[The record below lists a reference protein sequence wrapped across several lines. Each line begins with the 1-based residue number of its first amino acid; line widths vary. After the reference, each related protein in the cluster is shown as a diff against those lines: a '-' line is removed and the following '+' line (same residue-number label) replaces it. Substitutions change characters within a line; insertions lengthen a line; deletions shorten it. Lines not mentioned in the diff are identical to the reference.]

1 MTAAQDIDRIVE
13 RIKKLLA
20 LATSQN
26 PHEAALAAA
35 KAQELL
41 FRHNLSMAMVEAAI
55 EGGANPDYVN
65 DRFDSGGWM
74 HWRRRLLGAVARN
87 NFCRGVS
94 YQGTREVG
102 IVGEP
107 HNVTVV
113 KHLYAFLVREVLR
126 LAEVGLK
133 AERTL
138 DEEERRAWKR
148 SFYLGA
154 VRTIAQRLA
163 AQRERDISADPR
175 GAALVVRKDQ
185 ELAEAYREHF
195 PGLHLDDDAAGDAE
209 APAPKREDRGPHRP
223 RRDDGYRAG
232 VLAART
238 IPLHLPLDAPRP
250 AARGRRGAEG
260 R

>member
-1 MTAAQDIDRIVE
+1 MTAAREIDRIVE

-20 LATSQN
+20 LSSSQN

-41 FRHNLSMAMVEAAI
+41 FRHNLSMSMVEAAL
-55 EGGANPDYVN
+55 EGGSSGYVS

-74 HWRRRLLGAVARN
+74 QWRLRLLSAVARN

-94 YQGTREVG
+94 YQGTRDVG

-126 LAEVGLK
+126 LADLEVKEQHG
-133 AERTL
+133 L
-138 DEEERRAWKR
+138 DEEESRAWKR

-163 AQRERDISADPR
+163 TQRQRDISADPQA
-175 GAALVVRKDQ
+175 AALVVRKDQ
-185 ELAEAYREHF
+185 ELDEAYREHF
-195 PGLHLDDDAAGDAE
+195 PTAQSNEDDEEG
-209 APAPKREDRGPHRP
+209 APAPARQDRGPSRP
-223 RRDDGYRAG
+223 RRTDGYRAG
-232 VLAART
+232 VLAGRT
-238 IPLHLPLDAPRP
+238 IPLNLPIEAPRR
-250 AARGRRGAEG
+250 AAERR

>member
-1 MTAAQDIDRIVE
+1 MTAAHELDRVVE

-20 LATSQN
+20 LTASRN
-26 PHEAALAAA
+26 PNEAALAAS

-41 FRHNLSMAMVEAAI
+41 FRHNLSMAMVEAAT
-55 EGGANPDYVN
+55 EGGDSAYVA

-74 HWRRRLLGAVARN
+74 HWRRRLLAAVARN

-113 KHLYAFLVREVLR
+113 KHLYAFLVRDIIR
-126 LAEVGLK
+126 LADIGVK
-133 AERTL
+133 SERTL
-138 DEEERRAWKR
+138 DEEEQRAWKR

-154 VRTIAQRLA
+154 VRIVAQRMA
-163 AQRERDISADPR
+163 EQHQRDIAADAQS
-175 GAALVVRKDQ
+175 AALVVRKDQ
-185 ELAEAYREHF
+185 ELDEAYKEFF
-195 PGLHLDDDAAGDAE
+195 PNLGGDADDDTAE
-209 APAPKREDRGPHRP
+209 VIPPPKDRGPSRP
-223 RRDDGYRAG
+223 RRADGYRAG
-232 VLAART
+232 LIAGRT
-238 IPLHLPLDAPRP
+238 IPLNLPLEGPRET
-250 AARGRRGAEG
+250 RRGS

>member
-26 PHEAALAAA
+26 PHEAALAAM

-41 FRHNLSMAMVEAAI
+41 FRHNLSVAMVEAAL
-55 EGGANPDYVN
+55 EGGANADYVN

-74 HWRRRLLGAVARN
+74 HWRRRLLAVVARN

-107 HNVTVV
+107 HNVMVV

-154 VRTIAQRLA
+154 VRTIAQRLIE
-163 AQRERDISADPR
+163 QRERDINIDPNA
-175 GAALVVRKDQ
+175 AALVVRKDQ
-185 ELAEAYREHF
+185 ELEDAYRDYF
-195 PGLHLDDDAAGDAE
+195 PGLHPDDADNQEE
-209 APAPKREDRGPHRP
+209 APTPRQEDRGPRRP
-223 RRDDGYRAG
+223 RRGDGYRAG
-232 VLAART
+232 MIAGKT
-238 IPLHLPLDAPRP
+238 IPLNLPLDAPRR
-250 AARGRRGAEG
+250 AMGGQRGAEG

>member
-20 LATSQN
+20 LTSSQN
-26 PHEAALAAA
+26 PNEAALAAT

-41 FRHNLSMAMVEAAI
+41 FRHNLSMAMVEAAT
-55 EGGANPDYVN
+55 EGGNSAYVA

-74 HWRRRLLGAVARN
+74 HWRRRLLAAVARN

-113 KHLYAFLVREVLR
+113 KHLYDFLVRDIMR
-126 LAEVGLK
+126 LADIGVK

-138 DEEERRAWKR
+138 DEEENRAWKR

-154 VRTIAQRLA
+154 VRTVAQRLA
-163 AQRERDISADPR
+163 EQRQRDIAANEQS
-175 GAALVVRKDQ
+175 AALVVRKDQ
-185 ELAEAYREHF
+185 ELEEAYKEHF
-195 PGLHLDDDAAGDAE
+195 PGLNSDADDE
-209 APAPKREDRGPHRP
+209 AKTLPPREDSGPSRP
-223 RRDDGYRAG
+223 RRADGYRAG
-232 VLAART
+232 LIAGKT
-238 IPLHLPLDAPRP
+238 IPLNLPLEEPRSTKP
-250 AARGRRGAEG
+250 NRRS
-260 R
+260 RDSR

>member
-1 MTAAQDIDRIVE
+1 MAAAQDIDRVVE

-20 LATSQN
+20 LTTSQN
-26 PHEAALAAA
+26 PNEAALAAS

-41 FRHNLSMAMVEAAI
+41 FRHNLSMAMVEAAT
-55 EGGANPDYVN
+55 EGGNPAYVA

-74 HWRRRLLGAVARN
+74 HWRRRLLAAVARN

-113 KHLYAFLVREVLR
+113 KHLYAFLVRDILR
-126 LAEVGLK
+126 LADLLVK
-133 AERTL
+133 SERTL
-138 DEEERRAWKR
+138 DEEESRAWKR

-154 VRTIAQRLA
+154 VRTIAQRLVE
-163 AQRERDISADPR
+163 QRQRDIAAD
-175 GAALVVRKDQ
+175 GQAAALVVRKDQ
-185 ELAEAYREHF
+185 ELDEAYKEYF
-195 PGLHLDDDAAGDAE
+195 PGLHSDSDDTEEEAA
-209 APAPKREDRGPHRP
+209 PPPKDRGPSRP
-223 RRDDGYRAG
+223 RRADGYRAG
-232 VLAART
+232 LIAGRT
-238 IPLHLPLDAPRP
+238 IPLNLPLEASRP
-250 AARGRRGAEG
+250 AKPPRRGG

>member
-1 MTAAQDIDRIVE
+1 MTEARELDRIIE

-20 LATSQN
+20 LSSSQN
-26 PHEAALAAA
+26 PNEAALAAA

-41 FRHNLSMAMVEAAI
+41 FRHNLSMAMVEAAL
-55 EGGANPDYVN
+55 EGGNSAYVS

-74 HWRRRLLGAVARN
+74 HWRRRLLAAVARN

-94 YQGTREVG
+94 YQGTRDVG

-113 KHLYAFLVREVLR
+113 KHLYAFLVREVMR
-126 LAEVGLK
+126 LADIGVK
-133 AERTL
+133 QERGL
-138 DEEERRAWKR
+138 DEEEQRAWKR

-163 AQRERDISADPR
+163 AQRQRDVSADPR
-175 GAALVVRKDQ
+175 AAAMVVRKDQ
-185 ELAEAYREHF
+185 QLDDAYKEHF
-195 PGLHLDDDAAGDAE
+195 PNARSNGEEGGE
-209 APAPKREDRGPHRP
+209 EEGAPAPARQDRGPSRP
-223 RRDDGYRAG
+223 RRTDGYRAG
-232 VLAART
+232 VVAGRT
-238 IPLHLPLDAPRP
+238 IPLNLPIEAPRR
-250 AARGRRGAEG
+250 AAERR

>member
-1 MTAAQDIDRIVE
+1 MTAAREIDRIVE

-20 LATSQN
+20 LSSSQN

-41 FRHNLSMAMVEAAI
+41 FRHNLSLSMVEAAL
-55 EGGANPDYVN
+55 EGGSSAYVS

-74 HWRRRLLGAVARN
+74 HWRLRLLSAVARN

-94 YQGTREVG
+94 YQGTRDVG

-126 LAEVGLK
+126 LADLGVKEQHG
-133 AERTL
+133 L
-138 DEEERRAWKR
+138 DEEESRAWKR

-163 AQRERDISADPR
+163 TQRQRDISADPQA
-175 GAALVVRKDQ
+175 AALVVRKDQ
-185 ELAEAYREHF
+185 ELDEAYREHF
-195 PGLHLDDDAAGDAE
+195 PTAQSNEDDEEG
-209 APAPKREDRGPHRP
+209 APAPVRQDRGPSRP
-223 RRDDGYRAG
+223 RRTDGYRAG
-232 VLAART
+232 VLAGRT
-238 IPLHLPLDAPRP
+238 IPLNLPIEAPRRT
-250 AARGRRGAEG
+250 AERR

>member
-1 MTAAQDIDRIVE
+1 MTATHDIDRVVE

-20 LATSQN
+20 LTASQN
-26 PHEAALAAA
+26 PNEAALAAS

-41 FRHNLSMAMVEAAI
+41 FRHNLSMAMVEAAT
-55 EGGANPDYVN
+55 EGGNAAYVA

-74 HWRRRLLGAVARN
+74 HWRRRLLAAVARN

-113 KHLYAFLVREVLR
+113 KHLYAFLVRDIMR
-126 LAEVGLK
+126 LADLGVKG
-133 AERTL
+133 ERTL
-138 DEEERRAWKR
+138 DEEEQRAWKR

-154 VRTIAQRLA
+154 VRIVAQRMA
-163 AQRERDISADPR
+163 EQRQRDIAADEQS
-175 GAALVVRKDQ
+175 AALVVRKDQ
-185 ELAEAYREHF
+185 ELDDAYKDFFPNLQGDDTDDGAEAT
-195 PGLHLDDDAAGDAE
+195 P
-209 APAPKREDRGPHRP
+209 PPKDRGPSRP
-223 RRDDGYRAG
+223 RRADGYRAG
-232 VLAART
+232 LIAGKT
-238 IPLHLPLDAPRP
+238 IPLNLPLEEPR
-250 AARGRRGAEG
+250 ATRRRGS

>member
-1 MTAAQDIDRIVE
+1 MTVARDIDRIVE

-20 LATSQN
+20 LSSSQN

-41 FRHNLSMAMVEAAI
+41 FRHNLSLAMVEAAL
-55 EGGANPDYVN
+55 EGGSSAYVS

-74 HWRRRLLGAVARN
+74 HWRRRLLAAVARN

-94 YQGTREVG
+94 YQQTRDVG

-113 KHLYAFLVREVLR
+113 KHLYAFLVREVMR
-126 LAEVGLK
+126 LADLGAKEQHG
-133 AERTL
+133 L
-138 DEEERRAWKR
+138 DEEESRAWKR

-163 AQRERDISADPR
+163 TQRQRDISADPQA
-175 GAALVVRKDQ
+175 AALVVRKDQ
-185 ELAEAYREHF
+185 ELDEAYREHF
-195 PGLHLDDDAAGDAE
+195 PTAQSNEDDEEG
-209 APAPKREDRGPHRP
+209 APAPARQDRGPSRP
-223 RRDDGYRAG
+223 RRTDGYRAG
-232 VLAART
+232 VLAGRT
-238 IPLHLPLDAPRP
+238 IPLNLPIEAPRRT
-250 AARGRRGAEG
+250 AERR

>member
-1 MTAAQDIDRIVE
+1 MTAARDLDKIVE
-13 RIKKLLA
+13 RVKKLLA
-20 LATSQN
+20 LSSSQN

-41 FRHNLSMAMVEAAI
+41 FRHNLSLSMVEAAL
-55 EGGANPDYVN
+55 EGGNSAYVS

-74 HWRRRLLGAVARN
+74 HWRRRLLAAVARN

-94 YQGTREVG
+94 YQETRDVG

-113 KHLYAFLVREVLR
+113 KHLYAFLVREVMR
-126 LAEVGLK
+126 LADLGVKEQRG
-133 AERTL
+133 L
-138 DEEERRAWKR
+138 DEEESRAWKR

-163 AQRERDISADPR
+163 IQRQRDVSADPQA
-175 GAALVVRKDQ
+175 AALVVRKDQ
-185 ELAEAYREHF
+185 ELDEAFREHF
-195 PGLHLDDDAAGDAE
+195 PNTQSNEEDEDG
-209 APAPKREDRGPHRP
+209 APTPPRQDRGPSRP
-223 RRDDGYRAG
+223 RRADGFRAG
-232 VLAART
+232 VLAGRS
-238 IPLHLPLDAPRP
+238 IPLNLPIEAPRR
-250 AARGRRGAEG
+250 AAERR